1 MRDDQGTGLPE
12 GNLGEL
18 DGFEVWDRT
27 VWAPA
32 GQAERVAHASVRV
45 GGIVALNRAAA
56 EMLGNPDAVK
66 FMYDSKRRRLGIVP
80 ASENDPNSYYAST
93 SPQLSCMRL
102 FAYYDVAITETRR
115 YYDLRM
121 VDGILVVD
129 MAGESEVSPG
139 RGAPARAPVRSLKP

>member
-1 MRDDQGTGLPE
+1 MDGQSSGLPE
-12 GNLGEL
+12 GVLGEL

-32 GQAERVAHASVRV
+32 GRAERVAYASVRV

-56 EMLGNPDAVK
+56 EMLGNPGADKV
-66 FMYDSKRRRLGIVP
+66 MYDPKRRRLGIVP
-80 ASENDPNSYYAST
+80 ASVNDPNSYYAST

-139 RGAPARAPVRSLKP
+139 RGAPPRAPVRSLKP

>member
-1 MRDDQGTGLPE
+1 MDEQRSGSPEDD
-12 GNLGEL
+12 LGEL

-32 GQAERVAHASVRV
+32 GQAERVAYVSVRV

-56 EMLGNPDAVK
+56 EMLGSPDAVK
-66 FMYDSKRRRLGIVP
+66 VMYDPKRHRLGIMP
-80 ASENDPNSYYAST
+80 ASANDPNSYYAST
-93 SPQLSCMRL
+93 SPQLSCKRL
-102 FAYYDVAITETRR
+102 FAYYGITITEARR

-129 MAGESEVSPG
+129 MAGASEVSPG
-139 RGAPARAPVRSLKP
+139 RGAPARGPVRSKKP